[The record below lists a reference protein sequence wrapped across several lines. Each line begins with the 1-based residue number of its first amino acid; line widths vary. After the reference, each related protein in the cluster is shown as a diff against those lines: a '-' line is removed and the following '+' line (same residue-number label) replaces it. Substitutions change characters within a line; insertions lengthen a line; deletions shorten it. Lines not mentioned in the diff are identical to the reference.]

1 MNSKDISS
9 IRRRLTPEKNNI
21 TKLRG
26 CYVSDSKEIIASF
39 TRDMILMEEDES
51 DKYLSMFRK
60 TLSGTPGKNLV
71 DIEFSTNQVLDS
83 DEHRLLCR
91 LRDSVLEDDD
101 AVNEVFRKIID
112 TVTLETGYLILL
124 MHEVRD
130 IALKNRNDDD
140 TGESDTQFRYVLC
153 SVCPVKMTKPQL
165 AYRPADN
172 DFHPTNTDWIVSSPE
187 LGFMFPEFEDGG
199 ANIYQVLY
207 YTRDTSAERDELIS
221 SLFNTE
227 KPLAA
232 DTQKEKFSA
241 LLSDSLAEE
250 CSYDVVNSIN
260 EQLSDVI
267 SDYKADK
274 YNREPLAVTK
284 GDVKVILEGAGVAP
298 EKIQA
303 FAEKY
308 DEEFGANKSLAPQ
321 NIIDEKKLE
330 LHTPE
335 VVIKV
340 AGGRTDLVETRI
352 IDGISYVL
360 VRADTGVELN
370 GVNISIRE

>member
-1 MNSKDISS
+1 MNSRDISS
-9 IRRRLTPEKNNI
+9 IRRRLTPDKNNI

-26 CYVSDSKEIIASF
+26 CYVSDSKEIITTF
-39 TRDMILMEEDES
+39 TREMVLMQEDES
-51 DKYLSMFRK
+51 EKYLSVFKK
-60 TLSGTPGKNLV
+60 TLSGTPGKNLI

-91 LRDSVLEDDD
+91 LRDSGLGDDD
-101 AVNEVFRKIID
+101 AVNEIFRKIID
-112 TVTLETGYLILL
+112 NTVIEGGYLILL

-130 IALKNRNDDD
+130 IALKNKNDDD

-165 AYRPADN
+165 AYRPSDN
-172 DFHPTNTDWIVSSPE
+172 DFHPTHTDWIVASPE
-187 LGFMFPEFEDGG
+187 FGFMFPEFEDGG

-207 YTRDTSAERDELIS
+207 YTRDVATERDELIA

-232 DTQKEKFSA
+232 DIQKEKFSSV
-241 LLSDSLAEE
+241 LSDSLAED
-250 CSYDVVNSIN
+250 CSFDVINSLN
-260 EQLSDVI
+260 EQLCDVI
-267 SDYKADK
+267 ADYKADR

-284 GDVKVILEGAGVAP
+284 GDVKGMLEGAGVKA
-298 EKIQA
+298 EKLA
-303 FAEKY
+303 VFSEKY

-340 AGGRTDLVETRI
+340 AGGRSDLVETRV

-370 GVNISIRE
+370 GVNISIKE